1 MIYLVL
7 FLEFFKIG
15 LFTIGGGL
23 ACLPFL
29 YELAEKYIWINK
41 SMIADMIAISQSTPG
56 PIGINMATYAGY
68 QGGGILGGIIATIG
82 IVAPSFIIIII
93 IAHYLKKFK
102 DSKIVKLIFKGLR
115 PAVTALIGVA
125 CFEIMKIS
133 IFTLDKFKIT
143 HKIFD
148 IVDLK
153 NLFLFGALFYI
164 INKFDKHPII
174 YILLGAIIGI
184 VFKL

>member
-29 YELAEKYIWINK
+29 YELAEKYTWINK

-115 PAVTALIGVA
+115 PAVTGLIAVA
-125 CFEIMKIS
+125 WFEVVKIS
-133 IFTLDKFKIT
+133 ILTLDKFNKTENILN
-143 HKIFD
+143 IFD
-148 IVDLK
+148 YKALILSIVI
-153 NLFLFGALFYI
+153 YI
-164 INKFDKHPII
+164 TTRKSKKHPAIF
-174 YILLGAIIGI
+174 LLIGAIAGI
-184 VFKL
+184 VLKL